1 LTLELP
7 GLAEPE
13 GKPRYRGLESRYLG
27 FLSAFGKDEEAMA
40 KMKVAIIMGSDSDLP
55 VMEPAIKTLAEFGI
69 GSEVVVASAHRTP
82 DKVHNFVASAAEQG
96 FSAIIAAAGAAAH
109 LPGVVASFT
118 VLPVIGVP
126 VNSTSLGGLD
136 ALLSIV
142 QMPSGV
148 PVATMAING
157 AKNAAIFAAQIIA
170 TGNLEMAKRLS
181 DYRQKMA
188 AEVEAKAA
196 KVEKSLKSIV

>member
-1 LTLELP
+1 
-7 GLAEPE
+7 
-13 GKPRYRGLESRYLG
+13 
-27 FLSAFGKDEEAMA
+27 
-40 KMKVAIIMGSDSDLP
+40 MKAAVIMGSDSDLP
-55 VMEPAIKTLAEFGI
+55 ILQPALDTLNDFGI
-69 GSEVVVASAHRTP
+69 VTEVIIASAHRTP
-82 DKVHNFVASAAEQG
+82 QKVHDFAATAEERG
-96 FSAIIAAAGAAAH
+96 VKVIIAAAGAAAH

-118 VLPVIGVP
+118 TVPVIGVP

-142 QMPSGV
+142 QMPAGI

-170 TGNLEMAKRLS
+170 TGDASLAAKLAKFRERL
-181 DYRQKMA
+181 A

-196 KVEKSLKSIV
+196 RAQEKLGLNKPV